1 MENISLS
8 PLREFSRNYRN
19 EILAFEQNIINNL
32 QMELSLTKE
41 TSSLKIKYPI
51 EQYTRRGNIIGDA
64 LLLDGE
70 NIVAV
75 LEIKHRILPPRYLE
89 HIKRELKKS
98 VTFFDAYYGILIC
111 ATTENSYSYYNY
123 KVNSNEWEDEISLEI
138 VLNYLS
144 DYVSNIKKKDDCKV
158 KDDISLLKN
167 EITKCLGE
175 QKLKNESDVQKVIDN
190 IEKIQWGNER
200 FSLEEKDENALF
212 LALLGEV
219 EREKTYCRYTSLQSF
234 FRILKEKRITMSSI
248 MVMND
253 SSEGFYAPS
262 YVELKE
268 EEYKG
273 ALDDAKNDCF
283 ILSCSSEDV
292 AEELLNWNM
301 YGDAARGVMYSVSVK
316 DEVLTNS
323 SFVMA
328 KVSYAQN
335 EKSHP
340 ELDFI
345 KNLLSIKISDKGF
358 NLKTFSIWKH
368 FFKPYEYEKEKEVRL
383 FYKHKI
389 EDWEDDN
396 KIDWICTDKNMIA
409 PIISFPLLEFPLEI
423 QSVVLGPKLFYQKEN
438 MYQLEKLIKNSN
450 SSLIKHIAIK
460 QSKIKNYR

>member
-1 MENISLS
+1 MENVSLT
-8 PLREFSRNYRN
+8 PLREISRNYRN
-19 EILAFEQNIINNL
+19 ERLAFEKKVINDL
-32 QMELSLTKE
+32 QMQLSSTKE

-51 EQYTRRGNIIGDA
+51 EQYTRHGDIIGDA

-75 LEIKHRILPPRYLE
+75 LEIKYRTLPPRLLE
-89 HIKRELKKS
+89 HIKREFIKA
-98 VTFFDAYYGILIC
+98 VTFFDAYCGILIC
-111 ATTENSYSYYNY
+111 GTTEGNYVYYNY
-123 KVNSNEWEDEISLEI
+123 SVNANKWEDGMSFEAIGDYLRDYISN
-138 VLNYLS
+138 V
-144 DYVSNIKKKDDCKV
+144 KKEKDCKV
-158 KDDISLLKN
+158 DDISLLKN

-190 IEKIQWGNER
+190 IEKIQWGHER

-219 EREKTYCRYTSLQSF
+219 ERKKNYCRYTSLQSF

-345 KNLLSIKISDKGF
+345 KNLLSIKIRDKGF

-450 SSLIKHIAIK
+450 SSLIKNITIRP
-460 QSKIKNYR
+460 SKIKNYR